1 MSILF
6 WKRFGFRIR
15 YSVMASFEKQKSLR
29 NCTAMHDERK
39 GSVKITL
46 SPGNFPDTDQQASLS
61 IILEIFLILFN
72 CQPRS
77 SYKVYSYKLYS
88 YKLYSYKSE

>member
-6 WKRFGFRIR
+6 WKEFGFRIF
-15 YSVMASFEKQKSLR
+15 YNGMASFQKRKSLR

-46 SPGNFPDTDQQASLS
+46 SPGNFPDTDQKANLS
-61 IILEIFLILFN
+61 MILKIFSIQLI
-72 CQPRS
+72 
-77 SYKVYSYKLYS
+77 
-88 YKLYSYKSE
+88 